1 MRPLYQE
8 KILPNV
14 CYLGGPNELKY
25 WMQLKLYF
33 ENSNVQFPILK
44 LRTSGFIIDKKT
56 SKKLSKSNI
65 DIKYFFGKLD
75 DLVIHKINSI
85 SKLNL
90 SFSSLKNKLTN
101 QFNEL
106 RGISINV
113 DESFVGALNAQEK
126 KQLKGLDDLEKKL
139 IKAEKR
145 NYETEINNVKSIF
158 ESLHPNNIDQERY
171 LNFANFYSYKGQEFI
186 DYVVDKVHISDDK
199 ILVINLED

>member
-1 MRPLYQE
+1 MLIQLIKTP
-8 KILPNV
+8 KI
-14 CYLGGPNELKY
+14 
-25 WMQLKLYF
+25 
-33 ENSNVQFPILK
+33 
-44 LRTSGFIIDKKT
+44 IIDEKT

-75 DLVIHKINSI
+75 DLVNHKINST

-90 SFSSLKNKLTN
+90 SLNSLKNKLTN

-106 RGISINV
+106 REISINI
-113 DESFVGALNAQEK
+113 DKSFVGALNAQER
-126 KQLKGLDDLEKKL
+126 KQLKGLDELEKKL

-145 NYETEINNVKSIF
+145 NYETQINNVKSIF

-171 LNFANFYSYKGQEFI
+171 LNFGNFYSYKGQEFI
-186 DYVVDKVHISDDK
+186 DYIVDKVLISDDK